1 MFWETDPDVRVGD
14 WTATAEAGPAAAQPV
29 EDPTPSTVEESPT
42 DQEVTGAPE
51 DRFLHEGIRSPEPVG
66 AHHDL
71 PLPQWALEPEWTAT
85 EAPAARRKAG
95 PRLAL
100 GACAAGAAVLFALAT
115 LALTGHGSG
124 VTHHAAV
131 AAARPPHAVGR
142 PVVLASFQV
151 GSSATSAP
159 TSGRPRPVH
168 VRRLR
173 HAVTRPRAHRK
184 PRSAPS
190 RTSRPSAR
198 AAVPKTQATFVPS
211 PAPQQPR
218 VTQSAPVSPP
228 PAPSPA
234 AALQRAPVP
243 ATHHSHR
250 SEFGFER

>member
-14 WTATAEAGPAAAQPV
+14 WAATAEAEPAAAQPV
-29 EDPTPSTVEESPT
+29 EDLTPATFEESPAGEELT
-42 DQEVTGAPE
+42 EAPE
-51 DRFLHEGIRSPEPVG
+51 DRFHDERIRSPEPVG

-71 PLPQWALEPEWTAT
+71 PLPQWALEPEWAAT
-85 EAPAARRKAG
+85 EAPAASRKMG

-100 GACAAGAAVLFALAT
+100 GACAAGAAVLFAFAT

-124 VTHHAAV
+124 VTHHPAV
-131 AAARPPHAVGR
+131 AAARHPHAVGR

-159 TSGRPRPVH
+159 TRRRPRPVH

-184 PRSAPS
+184 ARPAPS

-198 AAVPKTQATFVPS
+198 AAVPKTQAPFVPS

-228 PAPSPA
+228 PVAGPATAP
-234 AALQRAPVP
+234 QRAPVP